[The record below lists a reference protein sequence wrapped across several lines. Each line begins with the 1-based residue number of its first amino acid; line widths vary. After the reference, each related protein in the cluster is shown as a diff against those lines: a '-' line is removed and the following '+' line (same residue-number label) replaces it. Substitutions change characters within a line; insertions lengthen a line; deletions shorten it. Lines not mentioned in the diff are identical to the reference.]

1 MSGYLQII
9 PIGNSLDVAAARLAG
24 VPGGL
29 DKALYQASKRASDKL
44 KTTASRKARERYAIS
59 AGNFSK
65 NAPKIDIRTGGGSAH
80 ADVSWKG
87 TKFSLSKFSGSSN
100 TPKWDTSRK
109 VRIKKPDARNG
120 NGGFWAHPGQEG
132 KGHVLKSTSP
142 MTISG
147 SFVAQFSSGHAGIF
161 HRDGGTTENGAESI
175 TESMG
180 LSVPQ
185 MVGSDAIKDEIGE
198 EAIQEFDTRL
208 AHEVE
213 RLLGF

>member
-9 PIGNSLDVAAARLAG
+9 SIGNSLDVAAARLAG

-29 DKALYQASKRASDKL
+29 DRALRDASQRASSHL

-59 AGNFSK
+59 AGNISK
-65 NAPKIDIRTGGGSAH
+65 STPKINISVGGGSAH
-80 ADVSWKG
+80 ADITWTG
-87 TKFSLSKFSGSSN
+87 TKFALSKFSGSSN
-100 TPKWDTSRK
+100 TPAWDTSRK
-109 VRIKKPDARNG
+109 VRIKKPNARNG
-120 NGGFWAHPGQEG
+120 NGGFWAHPGKEG

-161 HRDGGTTENGAESI
+161 HRTGGATDSGAEKI
-175 TESMG
+175 EESMG

-198 EAIQEFDTRL
+198 AAMDRFEERL
-208 AHEVE
+208 ADNVN
-213 RLLGF
+213 RLLGI